1 MRSDYSELIS
11 ICHKVYNKG
20 YVSASDGNLSV
31 RTSQDTV
38 IITRSGICKGE
49 VQKEDLIEID
59 YNGNIISGSGRISTE
74 NKIHLYIYSKRED
87 VKAVVHAHPVYTT
100 AFAAA
105 RDTYPLNI
113 FPEVILTL
121 GDIPVCGY
129 GTPSTD
135 QVPESL
141 APHIYK
147 GWAYILKNHGAVTLG
162 KSIGDAFYK
171 MEKLEHT
178 SKILTAASL
187 LGGANSIPEAKV
199 EELLS
204 ISEKVYGIK
213 INKD

>member
-20 YVSASDGNLSV
+20 FVAAADGNLSV
-31 RTSQDTV
+31 RTSKDTI
-38 IITRSGICKGE
+38 IITRSGICKGD
-49 VQKEDLIEID
+49 VQKEDLIETD
-59 YNGNIISGSGRISTE
+59 LNGNIINGIGRISTE

-87 VKAVVHAHPVYTT
+87 VNAVVHAHPVYTT

-105 RDTYPLNI
+105 RGNYPSNI

-121 GDIPVCGY
+121 GDIPVCEY

-135 QVPESL
+135 QVPDSL
-141 APHIYK
+141 APYIHK
-147 GWAYILKNHGAVTLG
+147 GWAYILKNHGAVALG
-162 KSIGDAFYK
+162 KNIDDAFHK

-178 SKILTAASL
+178 SKILTAASI
-187 LGGANSIPEAKV
+187 LGGANPIPEAKV

-213 INKD
+213 ISKD